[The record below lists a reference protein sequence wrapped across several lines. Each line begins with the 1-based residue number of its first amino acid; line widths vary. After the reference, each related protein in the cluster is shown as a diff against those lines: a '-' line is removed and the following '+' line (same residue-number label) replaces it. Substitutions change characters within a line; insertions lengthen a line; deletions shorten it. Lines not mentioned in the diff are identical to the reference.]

1 MNDQRTQGAL
11 LLAVGATALF
21 LSFSDLTLSYVRAG
35 LRPLLGVAGAILLG
49 LGLLSVLQGRRQAA
63 GGEDEDWHDHDG
75 GHGPRVAW
83 LLVLPVLVLLL
94 VEPPALGSFA
104 ALRQSSLTLAG
115 GDGNFPPLARAT
127 GGAVPVGLSEFVDRA
142 LFDKQHSLAGQ
153 RVRVFGF
160 VMPEKQGSYRLARF
174 VMYCCAA
181 DAEVVE
187 IVVRGDPTPR
197 QPDQWVT
204 VEGRWLAPGPGPGA
218 APNTVSDGHGGRL
231 PVLAAETV
239 TVTSPPRDRY
249 EHSIYGV

>member
-1 MNDQRTQGAL
+1 
-11 LLAVGATALF
+11 
-21 LSFSDLTLSYVRAG
+21 
-35 LRPLLGVAGAILLG
+35 VAGAILLG

-174 VMYCCAA
+174 VMSAA
-181 DAEVVE
+181 P
-187 IVVRGDPTPR
+187 PTPR
-197 QPDQWVT
+197 WSRSWSAATPPPASPT
-204 VEGRWLAPGPGPGA
+204 SGSRWRA
-218 APNTVSDGHGGRL
+218 AG
-231 PVLAAETV
+231 
-239 TVTSPPRDRY
+239 SPPDPGRARRRTP
-249 EHSIYGV
+249 SPTATAAGSPSWPPRRSP

>member
-1 MNDQRTQGAL
+1 VSDQKTQGAL
-11 LLAVGATALF
+11 LLAVGAMALF

-35 LRPLLGVAGAILLG
+35 LRPLLGVAGAVLLA
-49 LGLLSVLQGRRQAA
+49 LGLLTVLQGQGRRDRETA
-63 GGEDEDWHDHDG
+63 GGGEHGHDHAG
-75 GHGPRVAW
+75 GPGPRVAW

-104 ALRQSSLTLAG
+104 ASRQSSLTLAG
-115 GDGNFPPLARAT
+115 GDGNFPPLARPV

-142 LFDKQHSLAGQ
+142 LFDKQHSLAGA

-160 VMPEKQGSYRLARF
+160 VMPEPQGGYRLARF

-187 IVVRGDPTPR
+187 IVVHGDPTPR
-197 QPDQWVT
+197 QPDQWLT
-204 VEGRWLAPGPGPGA
+204 VEGHWLAPTTA
-218 APNTVSDGHGGRL
+218 SDGHSGQL
-231 PVLAAETV
+231 PVLVADTATP
-239 TVTSPPRDRY
+239 TAPPRDRY